1 VTEDRVRELLR
12 DAAVPDELGA
22 ERRGWA
28 VVRAAYDPDVAAPV
42 RRWPT
47 RALLAL
53 AAVLAVVAAAVSPPG
68 QAVGGWVREAIGLEE
83 VEGRKDARPALT
95 SLPADGRLL
104 VVSRRG
110 TWVVRA
116 DGSKRRLGA
125 YADASWSPQGLF
137 IVATR
142 GRQVVALTPTGQ
154 VRWTVSRPQPVSSPR
169 WSPSGFRIAYG
180 TAGTLRIVHGDGE
193 PDRLLARD
201 VAPRAWGWRPGDDHV
216 LAYAERPGGLHV
228 VNVDTRRELWRATAG
243 RGVREIV
250 WSADGERVLVLT
262 QNAHRVYTR
271 DGRLVRSL
279 ERGSNRVAFA
289 AAFAPQGHLFAFT
302 EFALGTRK
310 GSVVMVDPDRS
321 VRGRTLFRGSLRL
334 RDVEWSPDGRWLLV
348 AWPAADQWLFL
359 RGGALRQIVAVS
371 NIARQF
377 DPGGRGPASFPR
389 LAGWCCPPG

>member
-1 VTEDRVRELLR
+1 VTEDRVRKLLR
-12 DAAVPDELGA
+12 ETAVPDEVGA

-28 VVRAAYDPDVAAPV
+28 VVRPAYDSAGASPA

-47 RALLAL
+47 RPLLVLAAAL
-53 AAVLAVVAAAVSPPG
+53 AVAAAAASPPG
-68 QAVGGWVREAIGLEE
+68 QAVGGWVREAIGLEK
-83 VEGRKDARPALT
+83 VEGRKHARPALT
-95 SLPADGRLL
+95 SLPARGRVL

-110 TWVVRA
+110 TWIVRA

-137 IVATR
+137 VVATR

-180 TAGTLRIVHGDGE
+180 TADSLRIVHGDGE
-193 PDRLLARD
+193 PDRLLARS
-201 VAPRAWGWRPGDDHV
+201 VAPQAWAWRPGEDHV
-216 LAYAERPGGLHV
+216 LAYADRHGRLHV
-228 VNVDTRRELWRATAG
+228 VNADTRHELWRAAAG

-271 DGRLVRSL
+271 DGRLVRSI
-279 ERGSNRVAFA
+279 ERGSNRVALA
-289 AAFAPQGHLFAFT
+289 AAFAPKGHMFAFT
-302 EFALGTRK
+302 EFALRTGK
-310 GSVVMVDPDRS
+310 GSVVLVNPDRGA
-321 VRGRTLFRGSLRL
+321 RGRIVFRGSLRL
-334 RDVEWSPDGRWLLV
+334 LDVEWSPDGRWLLV

-359 RGGALRQIVAVS
+359 RGGALRKIVAVS

-377 DPGGRGPASFPR
+377 DPGGRGRASFPR
-389 LAGWCCPPG
+389 LAGWCCP